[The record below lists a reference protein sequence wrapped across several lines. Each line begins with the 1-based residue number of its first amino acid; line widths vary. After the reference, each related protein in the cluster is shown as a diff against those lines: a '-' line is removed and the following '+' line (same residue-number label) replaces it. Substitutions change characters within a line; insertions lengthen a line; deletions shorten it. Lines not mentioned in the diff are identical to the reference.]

1 MAYVLIRGARNTL
14 AVRRPRAVR
23 RGMWGLGQAACA
35 NYDSD
40 SGLCLDSTT
49 DVPTSTTLPTAAGP
63 VTSTGALPT
72 SYLPSGEAIAT
83 QYTIGSQGTCPAGQI
98 VVDQYG
104 SCGPSSTLA
113 STLASPS
120 GASSLGLSP
129 TAAAQIANALNAAGT
144 AVKIATGQAVTPV
157 AVVSTNPFAS
167 VSPTVWLVGA
177 AVLVGIVL
185 VSKKR

>member
-1 MAYVLIRGARNTL
+1 
-14 AVRRPRAVR
+14 
-23 RGMWGLGQAACA
+23 MWGLGQAACA

-63 VTSTGALPT
+63 VTSAGALPT

-120 GASSLGLSP
+120 GANSLGLSP

-157 AVVSTNPFAS
+157 AVVSTNPFAA